1 MKVKIYSLIVFLNSF
16 SMGIIIPVLSLLLID
31 KGASLSNIS
40 IIMGVYSLT
49 VVVLELPTGIFADV
63 VGRKKTFCISLV
75 ISMIGFS
82 IIFIGTGMIVL
93 CVGIILY
100 GISRAL
106 SSGSFDALFIDSY
119 IDSYGKD
126 KLHNITTRLS
136 VLDSLGLS
144 AGALTGGFIPKISVA
159 FFSNF
164 GTFDLNVIIRILL
177 TLIVAISSIIFIKEN
192 TNTEIKK
199 QISIKQHIKNSSY
212 IVLKNETIKCIFIS
226 AFSTGYFLLSIE
238 TYWQPHFISLLPYSG
253 MLWILGVITFLYFA
267 ANILGSILS
276 EKIIDKFK
284 CNVKKMYLIL
294 RFILASF
301 LIILAYQVNIPSFI
315 VFYSFIYLFLG
326 MANIPESVIL
336 NSEIPSEIRASAL
349 SVNSLIFQLGA
360 LSGSFTNSIIINY
373 ISIPTLWIIAAS
385 IIFITALIIFKKF
398 ILNRTTALYNDSQIR

>member
-40 IIMGVYSLT
+40 IIMGIYSLT

-119 IDSYGKD
+119 IDTYGKD
-126 KLHNITTRLS
+126 KLHNITARLS

-144 AGALTGGFIPKISVA
+144 VGALTGGFIPKISVA
-159 FFSNF
+159 FFPNLA
-164 GTFDLNVIIRILL
+164 TFDLNVIIRILL
-177 TLIVAISSIIFIKEN
+177 TLIVAISSIIFIKEKAN
-192 TNTEIKK
+192 YEIKK
-199 QISIKQHIKNSSY
+199 QISIKQHFKNSSY
-212 IVLKNETIKCIFIS
+212 IVLRNETIKCIFIS

-238 TYWQPHFISLLPYSG
+238 TYWQPHFISLLPDSS
-253 MLWILGVITFLYFA
+253 MFWLLGVITFLYFA
-267 ANILGSILS
+267 ASILGSILS

-284 CNVKKMYLIL
+284 WNVKKMYLIL

-301 LIILAYQVNIPSFI
+301 LIILAFQVNVPSFI

-336 NSEIPSEIRASAL
+336 NSEIPNEIRASTL

-373 ISIPTLWIIAAS
+373 ISIPILWIIAAS
-385 IIFITALIIFKKF
+385 IIFITILIIFRKF
-398 ILNRTTALYNDSQIR
+398 KLSRTKLLYNDSQIR